1 MVMRSE
7 PRVPSSYGTRR
18 PPPSNPQ
25 SLPATEC
32 FFPRPHCWWCSSGCS
47 LDFKCLCGTGSGTWS
62 GTIGGMSVSVDGST
76 SAPVLVDG
84 NVVQN
89 VVGLGQE
96 IGQINVSELRQNQ
109 VEAVRLIQFGDLLL
123 ELEVLEDLPRPGG
136 EALDIVRQVLRGLV
150 RVALELL
157 KVQLAGAMEGVPGNL
172 VKDGLRLLDLAA

>member
-25 SLPATEC
+25 SLPATKC

-47 LDFKCLCGTGSGTWS
+47 LDFTRLCGTGSGTWS

-76 SAPVLVDG
+76 SVPVLVDG

-89 VVGLGQE
+89 VVGLVQE
-96 IGQINVSELRQNQ
+96 IGQINVSELRQNL
-109 VEAVRLIQFGDLLL
+109 VEAARLIQLGDLLH
-123 ELEVLEDLPRPGG
+123 ELE
-136 EALDIVRQVLRGLV
+136 
-150 RVALELL
+150 
-157 KVQLAGAMEGVPGNL
+157 
-172 VKDGLRLLDLAA
+172 